1 MGRWLDR
8 DTPLLP
14 RIVAE
19 SICGEAATFLR
30 DDLPMQYAARLAARA
45 VRLYACNAAFARRM
59 RAPGNTGREWLR
71 SFMRHWLAS
80 YLSRDHRRLFDR
92 LPSSYCVGEPL
103 AVPR

>member
-1 MGRWLDR
+1 MGRWIDR

-19 SICGEAATFLR
+19 SICAKAANWL
-30 DDLPMQYAARLAARA
+30 DDDRPMSFAPALAARA
-45 VRLYACNAAFARRM
+45 TRLYARNSAFARRM
-59 RAPGNTGREWLR
+59 SAPGNMGREWLR

-80 YLSRDHRRLFDR
+80 YLSRDHRRLFER

-103 AVPR
+103 VLPR